1 MARWLVPAT
10 VLLAVVVLAVAVGTT
25 LRARPLD
32 ADRAWRAGLA
42 EAPAAGPAAAG
53 AWYEIY
59 FTEPQ
64 YPDRPEA
71 RRGGIDERFVAFID
85 DAQRSLDIAVYE
97 FDLDNVAEALAR
109 AQRRGVAVRMVM
121 DSDTLEN
128 TRDAR
133 RAQRERDE
141 ATRQAVAKLR
151 GAGIPIVGD
160 GRQAIMHH
168 KFAVRD
174 GEEVWTGSWNFT
186 SGDTYRLNNNAVRL
200 RSRELAENFT
210 AEFRKLFEARQFG
223 PQKPKGVPHPSIAIG
238 SARIETYFAPQDGVA
253 ARVAARVRE
262 ARQSLHFLAFSFT
275 HDGIAQ
281 AVLERAQAGV
291 AVSGVFER
299 TGSETRFSAFGKF
312 KQAGLDVYQDGNPYA
327 MHHKV
332 FIIDGR
338 TVLFGSFNFSDSA
351 DRDNDENLLIVDDPG
366 FAQAFEQEFERVL
379 AVAKNP
385 PQRERGRSAGAPGR

>member
-1 MARWLVPAT
+1 MSRWLVPAT
-10 VLLAVVVLAVAVGTT
+10 LLLAVVVLAVAVVTT

-32 ADRAWRAGLA
+32 ADRAWRASPA
-42 EAPAAGPAAAG
+42 EEPSAAAGPAAG
-53 AWYEIY
+53 DWYAIY
-59 FTEPQ
+59 FTEPK
-64 YPDRPEA
+64 YPDRPET
-71 RRGGIDERFVAFID
+71 RHGGIDERFVVFID
-85 DAQRSLDIAVYE
+85 GAQRSLDIAVYE
-97 FDLDNVAEALAR
+97 FDLDNVAEALVR
-109 AQRRGVAVRMVM
+109 AQHRGVAVRMVM

-128 TRDAR
+128 T
-133 RAQRERDE
+133 RDE

-253 ARVAARVRE
+253 GRVAARVRE
-262 ARQSLHFLAFSFT
+262 AQQSLHFLAFSFT

-299 TGSETRFSAFGKF
+299 TGSETRFSEFGKF

-379 AVAKNP
+379 ALAKNP
-385 PQRERGRSAGAPGR
+385 PQRERGRSAGAGR